1 MSRRRHRE
9 RETFPMPAAD
19 EFISGYPLA
28 LRFPQSLRRAVE
40 IAASERST
48 SVAGFLEQI
57 LLEKLVRLGLIET
70 RRATDEDD

>member
-28 LRFPQSLRRAVE
+28 IRWAHSLRRALGL
-40 IAASERST
+40 AAADRGT
-48 SVAGFLEQI
+48 SVAGFIEQT
-57 LLEKLVRLGLIET
+57 LLEKLIRSGLIEI
-70 RRATDEDD
+70 RPPMPADD